1 MTRDEAIE
9 TVKQVMIEQR
19 LPYDKQGPAMCFES
33 TIVAILIS
41 LEVLKVEE

>member
-19 LPYDKQGPAMCFES
+19 LPRYYDNRVCFES
-33 TIVAILIS
+33 TIVAILIA